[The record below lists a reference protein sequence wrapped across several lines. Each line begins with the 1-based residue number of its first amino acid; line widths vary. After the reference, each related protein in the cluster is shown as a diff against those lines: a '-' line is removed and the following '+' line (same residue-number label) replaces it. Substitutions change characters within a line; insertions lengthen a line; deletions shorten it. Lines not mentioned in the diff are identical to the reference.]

1 MRFPLSPALL
11 LPAALLAGCDGNAGK
26 SNVNDTVLADNGLA
40 TEPNGSIPVEN
51 ETAVV
56 ITGQAFANTI
66 AASDAFEIAAA
77 KLAET
82 KATVQDLKDFAAM
95 MIRDHT
101 ASTDK
106 LKAAAA
112 VANPAI
118 TPDPTYTDEQKANL
132 QTLKDATGAEFD
144 TAYKSQQVTAHQ
156 SALAALQAYGASG
169 EVQSLREFAA
179 AVTPTVQEHFDRIK
193 RL

>member
-1 MRFPLSPALL
+1 MRRFPLVPALL
-11 LPAALLAGCDGNAGK
+11 LPAALLAGCGGNPGK
-26 SNVNDTVLADNGLA
+26 SNVNDTALADNGLA
-40 TEPNGSIPVEN
+40 TEPNGSMTGN
-51 ETAVV
+51 QTAVV

-66 AASDAFEIAAA
+66 AASDAFEIEAA
-77 KLAET
+77 KLARS

-95 MIRDHT
+95 MVRDHT

-112 VANPAI
+112 AANPAI

-132 QTLKDATGAEFD
+132 QTLRDATGAEFD
-144 TAYKSQQVTAHQ
+144 TAYKSQQVTTHQ

-169 EVQSLREFAA
+169 EVQSLRDFAA
-179 AVTPTVQEHFDRIK
+179 AVTPTVQAHFDKIK
-193 RL
+193 QL